1 MMKFLFSAEGRVNRA
16 RFWSALIYYFV
27 AGLIAGAIY
36 FGLWQIIPG
45 SVGDDGTLQ
54 VNGVAAIPYLILGF
68 AYFIAL
74 VWSGICVG
82 IKRFHD
88 RDKSGWWILIQLVP
102 LIGGIWYF
110 VEAGCLRGTV
120 GANRFGPDPLAGRS

>member
-1 MMKFLFSAEGRVNRA
+1 MKFLFSAEGRVNRA

-120 GANRFGPDPLAGRS
+120 GANRFGADPLAGRS

>member
-1 MMKFLFSAEGRVNRA
+1 MMTFLFSAEGRLNRA
-16 RFWSALIYYFV
+16 RFWSSLIYYFV
-27 AGLIAGAIY
+27 AGLIAGVIY
-36 FGLWQIIPG
+36 SLLWLIFPVSI
-45 SVGDDGTLQ
+45 GDDGTPH
-54 VNGVAAIPYLILGF
+54 VDGVAAIPFLILGF

-120 GANRFGPDPLAGRS
+120 GPNRFGPDPLAK

>member
-1 MMKFLFSAEGRVNRA
+1 MMKFLFSAKGRVNRA

>member
-54 VNGVAAIPYLILGF
+54 VNGVAAVPYLILGF